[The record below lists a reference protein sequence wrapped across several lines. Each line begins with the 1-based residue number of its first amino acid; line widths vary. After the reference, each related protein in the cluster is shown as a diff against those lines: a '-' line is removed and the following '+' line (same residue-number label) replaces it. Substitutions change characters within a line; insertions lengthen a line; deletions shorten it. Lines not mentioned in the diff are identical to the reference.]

1 MREWCTN
8 NSLHYVQVALFMTTV
23 AILAITTSAD
33 TTAPPV
39 RKKATLAGVPS
50 TVPYEYYSGASQLH
64 ASFLLQTSPPRPYI
78 IKGKIYCD
86 ANI

>member
-8 NSLHYVQVALFMTTV
+8 NSLHCAQVALFMTT
-23 AILAITTSAD
+23 AAMLAINTSAD

-50 TVPYEYYSGASQLH
+50 TAPYEYYSGASQLH
-64 ASFLLQTSPPRPYI
+64 ASFLLHTSPPGPYI
-78 IKGKIYCD
+78 IKD
-86 ANI
+86 NIS